1 MVKSQDTWSRKFLR
15 ALSLWVIEKPKLLV
29 WPQLILFLVGIFYT
43 ITQLEFSTD
52 RNDLVGSD
60 KKYHQIFL
68 NFREEFPQ
76 EDDLVVL
83 VESGNL
89 EKNRQFVERLGAR
102 LLNDPAHFTNV
113 FWKGDLKS
121 LGPKSLLF
129 MDTETL
135 ISFRDSIRT
144 YLQVLQFFSETESL
158 NDLFRRV
165 NRQFAAASVKE
176 KERETNPD
184 GLLGG
189 DSSDKETHAKS
200 AKEKE
205 IGVNALLSALPSL
218 HVILQLSI
226 DALERPGD
234 PTAPPLSA
242 FFPDESMDSGSGSDA
257 GYITYDQGSLFLLTC
272 QAASP
277 EVISKSV
284 ERLRMWTRLTEQE
297 LPGVN
302 VGITGEPVLEYE
314 EMRQSQNDTTSAS
327 ILALSLVMTIFLF
340 GYHETRRPIKTT
352 LCLAVGLAFTMAFTT
367 LVIGRLNILTI
378 TFAPILI
385 GLAIDFGVHLVSRYE
400 EELISG
406 ASPEKAIQS
415 ALENTGQG
423 ILTGALTTA
432 FAFLAMLLTDFRGIQ
447 EMGIITGGGM
457 ILCLIPMIT
466 LLPIWLIHGSRRG
479 LVPADLPI
487 PHSNRNQNHIAK
499 LPLRTRLENKWLK
512 SPRMTVG
519 IIVLLSILCIPS
531 ASKVTF
537 DYNLLNM
544 QSENLPAVTWE
555 GRLIQSASKS
565 VLYAAVM
572 TDDLQGSLELE
583 EKIKALDC
591 VSKIDS
597 MTSVLSDPNRP
608 VTEAT
613 QEKLDLAR
621 EIQIALSGLSFSIPS
636 QEPISIEDL
645 SRTLWSFQGYVG
657 SAADRINSSQVEM
670 RYLSQTLEKL
680 KSTVIELRK
689 QLFEKRL
696 GANSAERVMAFQN
709 RFLNEIRETFEA
721 LKRQDLSA
729 PMGVQDLPD
738 FLRSRFI
745 GKTGKH
751 LIYVYPKKNIWDRDN
766 QEEFVQALRTIA
778 PNVTGT
784 PIQLYE
790 YTTLLKTSYE
800 NAALYALAIIIVL
813 AGIKFRKFTDVILCL
828 IPTLFGFTWMLG
840 LMGWLQIPFNPANI
854 MTLPLVVGI
863 GVTNAIHILG
873 RYRED
878 GSVTLFSGSS
888 GKAVLVSGLTTIA
901 GFGSLMMAEHQG
913 IASLGAMMS
922 LGTLA
927 CMSAAL
933 VALPSI
939 LACIQPS
946 KELKKKTI

>member
-1 MVKSQDTWSRKFLR
+1 MLKSQDTWSRKFLR
-15 ALSLWVIEKPKLLV
+15 VLSLWVIKKPRLLV
-29 WPQLILFLVGIFYT
+29 WPQLILFVIGIFYT
-43 ITQLEFSTD
+43 INQLEFSTD

-102 LLNDPAHFTNV
+102 LLNDPVHFTNV

-129 MDTETL
+129 MDIQTL
-135 ISFRDSIRT
+135 SSFRDSIRT
-144 YLQVLQFFSETESL
+144 YLPVLQFFSETESL
-158 NDLFRRV
+158 NDLFKRV
-165 NRQFAAASVKE
+165 NRQFAAASAKE
-176 KERETNPD
+176 KEKEGKP
-184 GLLGG
+184 GESLGG
-189 DSSDKETHAKS
+189 VFSDE
-200 AKEKE
+200 EKE
-205 IGVNALLSALPSL
+205 IGVNELLSALPSL
-218 HVILQLSI
+218 HVILKLAI
-226 DALERPGD
+226 DSLERPGE

-257 GYITYDQGSLFLLTC
+257 GYITYDHGSLFLLTC

-327 ILALSLVMTIFLF
+327 ILALCLVMTIFLF

-457 ILCLIPMIT
+457 ILCLVPMIT
-466 LLPIWLIHGSRRG
+466 LLPVWLIHGSRRA
-479 LVPADLPI
+479 LVPVELPS
-487 PHSNRNQNHIAK
+487 PHSNHNQNHIAT
-499 LPLRTRLENKWLK
+499 LPLRTRLENKWLN

-519 IIVLLSILCIPS
+519 IIVLISILCIPS

-544 QSENLPAVTWE
+544 QSENLPAVNWE

-572 TDDLQGSLELE
+572 TDDLQSSRELE

-591 VSKIDS
+591 VAKIDS
-597 MTSVLSDPNRP
+597 MTSVLSDPNYP
-608 VTEAT
+608 VTKDT

-636 QEPISIEDL
+636 QEPISISEL
-645 SRTLWSFQGYVG
+645 SRTLWSFQGYLG
-657 SAADRINSSQVEM
+657 SAAERTSSSQVEM
-670 RYLSQTLEKL
+670 RYLSQTLAKL
-680 KSTVIELRK
+680 KRTVIDLRK

-696 GANSAERVMAFQN
+696 GASSADRVMAFQN

-729 PMGVQDLPD
+729 PMVVKDLPD

-813 AGIKFRKFTDVILCL
+813 AGIKFRKFTDIILCL
-828 IPTLFGFTWMLG
+828 TPTLFGFTWMLG

-878 GSVTLFSGSS
+878 GSVELFSGSS

-901 GFGSLMMAEHQG
+901 GFGSLMMAGHQG

-939 LACIQPS
+939 LACMQPS
-946 KELKKKTI
+946 KELATKTT

>member
-1 MVKSQDTWSRKFLR
+1 MLKSQDTWSRKFLR
-15 ALSLWVIEKPKLLV
+15 VLSLWVIEKPKLLV
-29 WPQLILFLVGIFYT
+29 WPQLILFVLGIFYT
-43 ITQLEFSTD
+43 VTQLEFSTD

-102 LLNDPAHFTNV
+102 LLEDPTHFTNV

-129 MDTETL
+129 MDTQTL
-135 ISFRDSIRT
+135 TSFRDSIRT
-144 YLQVLQFFSETESL
+144 YLPVLKFFSETESL
-158 NDLFRRV
+158 NDLFKRV
-165 NRQFAAASVKE
+165 NRQFASASVKE
-176 KERETNPD
+176 KDN
-184 GLLGG
+184 
-189 DSSDKETHAKS
+189 K
-200 AKEKE
+200 KEKKGNPE
-205 IGVNALLSALPSL
+205 ASYRVPFSGNETDSINDNSEDIGVNELLSALPSL
-218 HVILQLSI
+218 HVILQLAI
-226 DALERPGD
+226 DAMERPGD

-242 FFPDESMDSGSGSDA
+242 FFPDESMESGSGSDA
-257 GYITYDQGSLFLLTC
+257 GYITYDQGNLFLLTC
-272 QAASP
+272 QAASS

-314 EMRQSQNDTTSAS
+314 EMRQSQSDTTSAS

-406 ASPEKAIQS
+406 VAPETAIKS

-466 LLPIWLIHGSRRG
+466 LLPIWLIHGRRNS
-479 LVPADLPI
+479 LVPAEI
-487 PHSNRNQNHIAK
+487 PNSNKDHK
-499 LPLRTRLENKWLK
+499 VSTPLRARLENSWL
-512 SPRMTVG
+512 SRPRRSVG
-519 IIVLLSILCIPS
+519 IIVLLSVLCIP
-531 ASKVTF
+531 AAYKVTF

-555 GRLIQSASKS
+555 GKLIQSASKS
-565 VLYAAVM
+565 VLYAAIM
-572 TDDLQGSLELE
+572 TDDLQSSRDLED
-583 EKIKALDC
+583 KIKALDC

-597 MTSVLSDPNRP
+597 MTSVLSDPNHP
-608 VTEAT
+608 VTEET
-613 QEKLDLAR
+613 QEKLELAR
-621 EIQIALSGLSFSIPS
+621 EIQSALSGLAFSIPS

-645 SRTLWSFQGYVG
+645 SRTLWSFQGYLG
-657 SAADRINSSQVEM
+657 SAADRTSSSQVEM
-670 RYLSQTLEKL
+670 RYLSQTLAKL
-680 KSTVIELRK
+680 KKTVIELRK

-696 GANSAERVMAFQN
+696 GQSSADRVLAFQS

-721 LKRQDLSA
+721 LKQQNLSA
-729 PMGVQDLPD
+729 PMVVVDLPD

-751 LIYVYPKKNIWDRDN
+751 LIYVYPKKNIWNREN

-800 NAALYALAIIIVL
+800 NAALYALGIIIVL
-813 AGIKFRKFTDVILCL
+813 AGIKFRKFTDILLCL
-828 IPTLFGFTWMLG
+828 TPALFGFTWMLG
-840 LMGWLQIPFNPANI
+840 LMGLLQIPFNPANI

-878 GSVTLFSGSS
+878 GSVELFSGSS

-901 GFGSLMMAEHQG
+901 GFGSLMTAEHQG

-927 CMSAAL
+927 CMLAAL
-933 VALPSI
+933 IALPSI

-946 KELKKKTI
+946 KELSTKTI